1 MSFELAWVEFGSADY
16 LGAVELRRQV
26 LRLPLDLDF
35 TAEELADDAQQL
47 HLVCKLEGE
56 LVGCLVLRPHG
67 DELIQMRQVAVAPG
81 WQGSGFGREMVIEA
95 EREAKRRGFSQM
107 MLHARQHVA
116 EFYSRLGYELEGP
129 PFEEVGMPHVKMVKR
144 L

>member
-16 LGAVELRRQV
+16 LAAVELRRQV
-26 LRLPLDLDF
+26 LRLPLELDF
-35 TAEELADDAQQL
+35 TAEELEADASQF
-47 HLVCKLEGE
+47 HLLCKLEGE

-67 DELIQMRQVAVAPG
+67 DELIQMRQVAVTPS

-95 EREAKRRGFSQM
+95 EREAKRLGFSRM

-116 EFYSRLGYELEGP
+116 DFYSRLGYEIDGP
-129 PFEEVGMPHVKMVKR
+129 PFEEVGIPHVKMVKR